1 MTKKQ
6 KACYIFLIIITF
18 GLMIEKFVSVASRDY
33 FHFGQ
38 LGWIAGSGVDR
49 NLNPPS
55 SGLQDFRFM
64 RQKFVIATKLCD
76 IIVKKVKR
84 EAIVYDVEVIR
95 GKVLNI
101 IESLSNS
108 VNPELLILAEV
119 MKDRDSKPTM
129 DDMLFYVDGREPL
142 AKSVMNKI
150 QHLTDL
156 NVHDFSL
163 STLLSVFE
171 EQVEDSAA
179 IYDFS
184 ELLVEGNEQGFGIL
198 KCEETEHENE
208 EPSLKKARL

>member
-1 MTKKQ
+1 
-6 KACYIFLIIITF
+6 
-18 GLMIEKFVSVASRDY
+18 
-33 FHFGQ
+33 
-38 LGWIAGSGVDR
+38 
-49 NLNPPS
+49 
-55 SGLQDFRFM
+55 
-64 RQKFVIATKLCD
+64 
-76 IIVKKVKR
+76 
-84 EAIVYDVEVIR
+84 
-95 GKVLNI
+95 
-101 IESLSNS
+101 
-108 VNPELLILAEV
+108 
-119 MKDRDSKPTM
+119 
-129 DDMLFYVDGREPL
+129 
-142 AKSVMNKI
+142 MNKI